1 MFDEFNS
8 YKLLYVLSACVV
20 HFLEHGGS
28 EINSS
33 LAQDELEL
41 LINLI

>member
-20 HFLEHGGS
+20 HFLENGGS
-28 EINSS
+28 NINPSV
-33 LAQDELEL
+33 AQDELEL
-41 LINLI
+41 LIHLI